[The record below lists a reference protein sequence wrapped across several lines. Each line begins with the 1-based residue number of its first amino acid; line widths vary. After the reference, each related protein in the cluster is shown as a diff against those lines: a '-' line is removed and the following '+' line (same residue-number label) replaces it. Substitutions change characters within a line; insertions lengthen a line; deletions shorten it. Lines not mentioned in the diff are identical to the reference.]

1 MGKPVLIAL
10 FPADKEAFAWGGDGS
25 QVPVPVGIN
34 MGGKW
39 QKSIYPATGVVY
51 GGKWGDKTPFTAIYK
66 AYTPFSITTL
76 FWAL

>member
-39 QKSIYPATGVVY
+39 QKSIYPVKAHY
-51 GGKWGDKTPFTAIYK
+51 MAYKWGENCFK
-66 AYTPFSITTL
+66 L
-76 FWAL
+76 FIRRYICLLGQAPP